1 MMPAGSYPH
10 TNLEN
15 FEFGP
20 WRSIR
25 QFTHLFWGPR
35 NMDIPQAVT
44 TVRQRLGPR
53 SFILQSIQNKIKKL
67 NENK

>member
-1 MMPAGSYPH
+1 
-10 TNLEN
+10 
-15 FEFGP
+15 
-20 WRSIR
+20 
-25 QFTHLFWGPR
+25 
-35 NMDIPQAVT
+35 MDIPQAVT